1 MKLKTFF
8 PCLTWMCPFQYAELC
23 CIYSEPIAKC
33 LVWNTGLMSPE
44 TRCWSPWQPKELCL
58 VPSWKKACGMLN
70 SGLQYIAGCF
80 FIYLTPHCCLQ
91 LFPNTFEKK
100 TTTKIKGTPLLLWGS
115 AFSSIP
121 PTFLSEYIYLAID
134 LWRFQRLIHVTPPH
148 KFWVALTT
156 TQMPVQ
162 YPASQLLG
170 LIPVT
175 FSSFL
180 MWWLLPTVTWWLS
193 HYLKLFSLQGFPLGS
208 MV

>member
-44 TRCWSPWQPKELCL
+44 TWCWSPWQPKELCP
-58 VPSWKKACGMLN
+58 VPSWKKAWGMLN

-100 TTTKIKGTPLLLWGS
+100 NNNNKNKKEHHC
-115 AFSSIP
+115 F
-121 PTFLSEYIYLAID
+121 F
-134 LWRFQRLIHVTPPH
+134 R
-148 KFWVALTT
+148 ALFFH
-156 TQMPVQ
+156 Q
-162 YPASQLLG
+162 YHLP
-170 LIPVT
+170 
-175 FSSFL
+175 SFL
-180 MWWLLPTVTWWLS
+180 NTLISPSISEDFSTWLTWPLHTNSGLP
-193 HYLKLFSLQGFPLGS
+193 
-208 MV
+208 